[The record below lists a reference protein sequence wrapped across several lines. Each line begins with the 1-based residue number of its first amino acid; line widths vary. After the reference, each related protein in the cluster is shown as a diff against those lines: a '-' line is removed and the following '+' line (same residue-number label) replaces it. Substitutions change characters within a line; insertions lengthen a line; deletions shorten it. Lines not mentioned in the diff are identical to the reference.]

1 MGFGQPGFTNPS
13 GRVGLGSR
21 RSRAVSGAFVWS
33 GFTQELGFATVNTTL
48 SIPPIGVQEMV
59 LGVWLIAKG
68 FRAVPAPA
76 GS

>member
-1 MGFGQPGFTNPS
+1 M
-13 GRVGLGSR
+13 
-21 RSRAVSGAFVWS
+21 SGAFVWS

-48 SIPPIGVQEMV
+48 SIPIGVQEMV

-68 FRAVPAPA
+68 FRAVLAPA